1 MKKEFID
8 YVTDM
13 ISFYKK
19 HRRFI
24 LKILGIY
31 AAFCAAI
38 MAYGHWYQEI
48 HECLQRL
55 KMKVFSKK
63 EELSSGGLDYEAPE
77 EEKEEEEGYDDSSVI
92 ASF

>member
-1 MKKEFID
+1 MRKEFIN
-8 YVTDM
+8 YVSDM

-24 LKILGIY
+24 IKVMAIY

-38 MAYGHWYQEI
+38 MAYGRWYHEI
-48 HECLQRL
+48 NEFLQRI
-55 KMKVFSKK
+55 KMKVLGKR
-63 EELSSGGLDYEAPE
+63 EELASGGLDCESPE
-77 EEKEEEEGYDDSSVI
+77 EEKEEGDDDSSVI

>member
-1 MKKEFID
+1 MRKEFID
-8 YVTDM
+8 YVSDM

-24 LKILGIY
+24 IKVMAIY

-38 MAYGHWYQEI
+38 MAYGHWYSEI
-48 HECLQRL
+48 NEFFQRI
-55 KMKVFSKK
+55 KMKVFGKK

-77 EEKEEEEGYDDSSVI
+77 EKEEECEDDISVI

>member
-1 MKKEFID
+1 MRKEFIE

-13 ISFYKK
+13 VSFYKK
-19 HRRFI
+19 HRKFI
-24 LKILGIY
+24 LKVMAIY

-38 MAYGHWYQEI
+38 MAYYKWYHEI

-55 KMKVFSKK
+55 KMKILGKK
-63 EELSSGGLDYEAPE
+63 EELTSGGLDYEAPE
-77 EEKEEEEGYDDSSVI
+77 EEGEDDNSVV

>member
-1 MKKEFID
+1 MRKEFIN
-8 YVTDM
+8 YVSDM

-24 LKILGIY
+24 LKVMAIY

-38 MAYGHWYQEI
+38 MAYYKWYNEI

-55 KMKVFSKK
+55 KMKVFGKK

-77 EEKEEEEGYDDSSVI
+77 ETESDDNNSVV

>member
-1 MKKEFID
+1 MRKEFID
-8 YVTDM
+8 YISDM

-24 LKILGIY
+24 IKVMAIY

-38 MAYGHWYQEI
+38 MAYYRWYHEI
-48 HECLQRL
+48 HEYIQRL
-55 KMKVFSKK
+55 KMKILSKK
-63 EELSSGGLDYEAPE
+63 EELTSGGLDCEAPE
-77 EEKEEEEGYDDSSVI
+77 EGDDDNSVI

>member
-1 MKKEFID
+1 MRKEFID
-8 YVTDM
+8 YVSDM

-24 LKILGIY
+24 IKVMAIY
-31 AAFCAAI
+31 AAFCAAV
-38 MAYGHWYQEI
+38 MAYYKWYHEI

-55 KMKVFSKK
+55 KMKVFGKK
-63 EELSSGGLDYEAPE
+63 EELTSGGLDYEAPE
-77 EEKEEEEGYDDSSVI
+77 DEEKDEDDDNSVV